1 MLLNDKYGIMIFI
14 LVSSILIFCLILF
27 FAFIIFKY
35 QKRQHIYYKGIEDL
49 KTKHQN
55 DILQSQLEIQEQ
67 TFQNISQEIHDNI
80 GQKLSLTKLNLN
92 TININEKDTATIQI
106 NNAVSMIGEVITD
119 LSDLSRSMSSEIILS
134 NGFIKA
140 MEFEVNQMNKPGM
153 YSIRLKITGESV
165 FMEARRELILFR
177 IVQEALNN
185 IIKHAEATE
194 ILIELFFTEDALE
207 LMINDNGKGFN
218 KDKLQS
224 GNGFINMQKRAQSL
238 NGLCDIF
245 SEPGKGT
252 RITIKIPLYEQKE
265 I

>member
-1 MLLNDKYGIMIFI
+1 MLLQYKYSVLTLI
-14 LVSSILIFCLILF
+14 LVSCILIFCLILF
-27 FAFIIFKY
+27 FAFIIFRY
-35 QKRQHIYYKGIEDL
+35 QKRQHIYYKGLEDL
-49 KTKHQN
+49 KAKHQN

-92 TININEKDTATIQI
+92 TINIDQRENAAVQI
-106 NNAVSMIGEVITD
+106 ANAVSMIGEVIND

-153 YSIRLKITGESV
+153 YSIRLKVTGEAIY
-165 FMEARRELILFR
+165 MEARRELILFR

-194 ILIELFFTEDALE
+194 ILIELFFTEESLS
-207 LMINDNGKGFN
+207 LLINDNGKGFVIE
-218 KDKLQS
+218 KLQS

-238 NGLCDIF
+238 NGLCEIF
-245 SEPGKGT
+245 SQPGKGT
-252 RITIKIPLYEQKE
+252 SITIKIPLYEQEKV
-265 I
+265 

>member
-1 MLLNDKYGIMIFI
+1 MFINDQSGVMIFI
-14 LVSSILIFCLILF
+14 LVSSILIFSLVLF

-35 QKRQHIYYKGIEDL
+35 QKRQHIYFKGIEEL
-49 KTKHQN
+49 KSKHQN
-55 DILQSQLEIQEQ
+55 EILLSQLEIQEQ

-92 TININEKDTATIQI
+92 TININEKETALIEI

-153 YSIRLKITGESV
+153 YKILLRITGEAV

-194 ILIELFFTEDALE
+194 ILIELFFTEDVLE
-207 LMINDNGKGFN
+207 LQIKDNGKGFI
-218 KDKLQS
+218 KEKLQS
-224 GNGFINMQKRAQSL
+224 GNGFINMQNRARSL
-238 NGLCDIF
+238 NGICEIN
-245 SEPGKGT
+245 SQPGKGT
-252 RITIKIPLYEQKE
+252 SITIKIPLYEQEK